1 MALQAVILETLA
13 GGGIIRDQHGHILSA
28 FSSFYGFRTNM
39 QAEAM
44 ALLEGLHLCISLGI
58 QYIKVELDSLFLLNV
73 INRESRCPW
82 RIDELIARARV
93 ALRQASF
100 ELTHCY
106 RETNVAADS
115 LAKRA
120 VSSGDLKVFDALS
133 LPTLTT
139 GLCKLDS
146 RQYPYIR
153 YVRV

>member
-1 MALQAVILETLA
+1 
-13 GGGIIRDQHGHILSA
+13 
-28 FSSFYGFRTNM
+28 M

-44 ALLEGLHLCISLGI
+44 ALLEGVQLCVSLGM
-58 QYIKVELDSLFLLNV
+58 QYIKVELDSLVLLNV
-73 INRESRCPW
+73 ITGEHRCPW
-82 RIDELIARARV
+82 RIDEVIARARV
-93 ALRQASF
+93 VLRQASF

-106 RETNVAADS
+106 RETNAAADS

-120 VSSGDLKVFDALS
+120 VSSGDSKVFDALS